1 MHGTCA
7 LKACRASLLDH
18 LHRQL
23 CQSHSHLP
31 SVAGALAGGHPARPS
46 RADRAFVLAI
56 RVCVRWPGR
65 VLGLRPRV
73 ACRLIVPL
81 ANSRS
86 HERRSPH
93 HYFHASYVSPPYWRN
108 ANHLRCG
115 ACAAQSRK
123 NMWGEGTRYE
133 FLPGPHVFFA
143 LQQRLPGAEGP
154 PEGKERRPLPASP
167 THSYAPWRSGL
178 S

>member
-1 MHGTCA
+1 MNVAARIIIFMLVTLAPLIGGTPTTLA
-7 LKACRASLLDH
+7 ARLRAK
-18 LHRQL
+18 
-23 CQSHSHLP
+23 
-31 SVAGALAGGHPARPS
+31 
-46 RADRAFVLAI
+46 
-56 RVCVRWPGR
+56 
-65 VLGLRPRV
+65 
-73 ACRLIVPL
+73 
-81 ANSRS
+81 
-86 HERRSPH
+86 
-93 HYFHASYVSPPYWRN
+93 
-108 ANHLRCG
+108 
-115 ACAAQSRK
+115 SRK